1 MPLTVMVTM
10 NPDVCDSKALALH
23 HYISVPLLESQ
34 QACSLIHYSALI
46 LLYWALG
53 LVPDKFS
60 LADKTEGSER
70 GWESTGWGWRAH
82 NSAQGAGGLPRGS
95 DAELRPEGEAGGPW
109 NSPRCGVEDLHGK
122 RTRVPTLL
130 FT

>member
-70 GWESTGWGWRAH
+70 GWESTG
-82 NSAQGAGGLPRGS
+82 GAGEPITQPRGR
-95 DAELRPEGEAGGPW
+95 EGFPEGVMR
-109 NSPRCGVEDLHGK
+109 S
-122 RTRVPTLL
+122 
-130 FT
+130 